1 MPLVVFREEET
12 KFVEE
17 LTKLLEEG
25 IRKEIGLGDEAF
37 EEGGSGGV
45 GLEEGEDPGSEERI
59 ALDVCGTEG
68 GCAGLG
74 T

>member
-37 EEGGSGGV
+37 EEGGV
-45 GLEEGEDPGSEERI
+45 GLEEGEDPGSVGRA
-59 ALDVCGTEG
+59 ALEICGTEG
-68 GCAGLG
+68 G
-74 T
+74 

>member
-1 MPLVVFREEET
+1 MFREEET

-17 LTKLLEEG
+17 LTQLLEEG
-25 IRKEIGLGDEAF
+25 IRKEMGLGGDVF
-37 EEGGSGGV
+37 VEEVGCGGGSGGGV
-45 GLEEGEDPGSEERI
+45 GLEGERWT
-59 ALDVCGTEG
+59 ALEICGTEG

>member
-37 EEGGSGGV
+37 EGGGGGGGV
-45 GLEEGEDPGSEERI
+45 GLEEGEDPGSEGRA
-59 ALDVCGTEG
+59 ALEI
-68 GCAGLG
+68 
-74 T
+74 